1 MLAEH
6 NDQRI
11 ALGLPDHVAFSD
23 FLADISALGVVPVD
37 RGGLRYALTAARSN
51 PRWWLLPLDSRRA
64 AAAGLEMLQ
73 PVTTAATL
81 AKTVARGLARFGPHG
96 LLGGARFRLSG
107 WPDLDGAFEGRIA
120 HVAYFTGTHG
130 PHRKTALQVMNVD
143 GKILGYAK
151 LSRADHVRPYLRN
164 EAKMLARVAALGLKT
179 AEAPEL
185 LATRDDGALT
195 LLVTDSRKSR
205 EHSAPLVP
213 GPEHIAFLRELHA
226 CTGRGGAFD
235 ALDTLS
241 RRASDLAPL
250 AGRDWSTRLARAD
263 TVLRPSADV
272 IPVCLNHGDFT
283 PWNSFLQGGRL
294 YVFDW
299 EYGNSTWPVGF
310 DLVHF
315 MLATIPP
322 DRQVDSLPLLT
333 EALASTHFDGDAEAA
348 SRALLLSLVCH
359 AVFYMNR
366 LAEVAAPLT
375 DWPDAPV
382 RGAMIDRLLLRM
394 EVMP

>member
-1 MLAEH
+1 MRPIGQDIKSAKPF
-6 NDQRI
+6 R
-11 ALGLPDHVAFSD
+11 AFSD
-23 FLADISALGVVPVD
+23 DLGALGVTQVVH
-37 RGGLRYALTAARSN
+37 GGLRYAVAAARSN
-51 PRWWLLPLDSRRA
+51 PRWWLLPLENRRA
-64 AAAGLEMLQ
+64 AEAGLEMLQ
-73 PVTTAATL
+73 PVTTVAKL
-81 AKTVARGLARFGPHG
+81 AKTAARGLARFGPERF
-96 LLGGARFRLSG
+96 LGRGELRLSG
-107 WPDLDGAFEGRIA
+107 LPDLADAFDGRMAQ
-120 HVAYFTGTHG
+120 VAYFTGTDG
-130 PHRKTALQVMNVD
+130 PHRKTALQIMD
-143 GKILGYAK
+143 ARGAILGYAK
-151 LSRADHVRPYLRN
+151 LSRAGHVRPYLRN
-164 EAKMLARVAALGLKT
+164 EAELLRQVVALDLKT
-179 AEAPEL
+179 ADVPAV
-185 LATRDDGALT
+185 LATRDDDPVT
-195 LLVTDSRKSR
+195 LLATDSVKSKK
-205 EHSAPLVP
+205 HTTPLTP

-226 CTGRGGAFD
+226 CTGRGRAFD